1 MGLLEGKVAIITGAG
16 GGIGREHALLF
27 AREGAAVLVNDLG
40 CDGRGVGSD
49 PGPAQ
54 AVVAEIE
61 GAGGAAAANSG
72 DVSNWG
78 DAEALIAQAV
88 ETFGRLDI
96 LVNNAGILRD
106 RMAFNMSEEEWN
118 PVVDTV
124 LKGTY
129 APSRFAS
136 AHWREQFK
144 KTGTPVDAAI
154 ISTSS
159 ESGLYSNSGQANYA
173 AAKAGVA
180 ALSTVLARDL
190 ANLGVRSNAIA
201 PVANT
206 RLWGG
211 LSSTYEV
218 PPPGEFDPMWPG
230 QVAPFVAWLASDLA
244 QGISGQIFGV
254 SGNRIQLIRGYHPVT
269 QIDSED
275 KDWTL
280 DRIEERRDQLIGDY
294 DVGIPPFLPPIG
306 WR

>member
-1 MGLLEGKVAIITGAG
+1 MGLLDGKVAIITGAG

-27 AREGAAVLVNDLG
+27 AREGASVLVNDLG

-49 PGPAQ
+49 PGPAE

-61 GAGGAAAANSG
+61 AARGAAAANNG
-72 DVSNWG
+72 DVTNWA
-78 DAEALIAQAV
+78 DAEALVAQAV
-88 ETFGRLDI
+88 DTFGRLDI

-106 RMAFNMSEEEWN
+106 RMAFNMSEDEWN

-136 AHWREQFK
+136 AYWRAEFK
-144 KTGTPVDAAI
+144 KTGSPVDASI

-159 ESGLYSNSGQANYA
+159 ESGLYSNAGQANYA

-190 ANLGVRSNAIA
+190 GSFGVRSNAIA

-206 RLWGG
+206 RLWGA
-211 LSSTYEV
+211 LSTTYEV
-218 PPPGEFDPMWPG
+218 PPAGEFDPMWPG
-230 QVAPFVAWLASDLA
+230 QIAPFVTWLASDLGK
-244 QGISGQIFGV
+244 GISGQVFGV

-275 KDWTL
+275 KDWTS
-280 DRIEERRDQLIGDY
+280 DRIEELHDQLIGGY
-294 DVGIPPFLPPIG
+294 DVGVPPFLPPLG
-306 WR
+306 WQ

>member
-27 AREGAAVLVNDLG
+27 AHEGASVLVNDLG

-49 PGPAQ
+49 PGPAG

-61 GAGGAAAANSG
+61 AAGGVAAANSG
-72 DVSNWG
+72 DVSNWA

-88 ETFGRLDI
+88 DTFGRLDI

-136 AHWREQFK
+136 AHWREQYK
-144 KTGTPVDAAI
+144 RTDSPVDAAI

-159 ESGLYSNSGQANYA
+159 ESGLYSNAGQANYA

-190 ANLGVRSNAIA
+190 GNFGVRSNAIA

-206 RLWGG
+206 RLWGALG
-211 LSSTYEV
+211 AGYEA
-218 PPPGEFDPMWPG
+218 PPPGEFDPMRPG
-230 QVAPFVAWLASDLA
+230 QIAPFVTWLASGLA
-244 QGISGQIFGV
+244 KGISGQVFGV

-275 KDWTL
+275 RDWTP
-280 DRIEERRDQLIGDY
+280 DRIEELHEQLIGGF
-294 DVGIPPFLPPIG
+294 DVGIPPFLPPLG
-306 WR
+306 WQ